1 MDSVPNTPPG
11 QLRRMAAVWE
21 QVLKKGGIGPEDSFF
36 TLGGQSVTAGALVR
50 AAGERFG
57 VRIPVRTLFEHSR
70 LGEFTDHVV
79 GLALPTA
86 PSPDAVPPDAL
97 PRTPSPRT
105 PSQRTV
111 SPRTPSP
118 RTFRWR

>member
-21 QVLKKGGIGPEDSFF
+21 QVLKKGGIGPDDSFF
-36 TLGGQSVTAGALVR
+36 TLGGQSVMAGTLVR

-57 VRIPVRTLFEHSR
+57 VRIPIRSLFEYSR

-79 GLALPTA
+79 GLALPTRR
-86 PSPDAVPPDAL
+86 PPRRRRTLSPRAL
-97 PRTPSPRT
+97 SPRALSPRALSPRT
-105 PSQRTV
+105 
-111 SPRTPSP
+111 SP
-118 RTFRWR
+118 WR